1 MNNYSTL
8 NILLDNVEGTSL
20 LLEYYS
26 DFSKRIFAA
35 KDFKS
40 IVSGLYE
47 ELRKIYFKQ
56 TVEFILWQNEKE
68 LVKFLYDPKTGEVS
82 PSKDF
87 AEKNSI
93 YHYVLEERQTVLTN
107 NYASFCENLGLVDP
121 HLQASAWIGIPMRV
135 RGKILG
141 MVAVW
146 DKNPEHF
153 FRLQDKQFLS
163 IATHIT
169 GFAIENIYIFEYLA
183 EKQNS
188 IDLNDT
194 VFPQLPTGGS
204 VDNFTHYF
212 LQSLLNRT
220 DIIYAGLFL
229 RSQSHD
235 KWRLLD
241 EAHDNKMFENLEKEL
256 RKGLIYLKDENLKD
270 RHTFVWIPQQGG
282 MDLDRVFED
291 IRENYSL
298 KCSILSLCAIQHYYF
313 CALVVVLDT
322 DDQKGIQKNLP
333 YIEFTFSLLNQLI
346 EKNILQ
352 DHKKNYESYIQHLEK
367 LKIVG
372 ELASS
377 SAHHLNNILS
387 VISGRT
393 QILLKKL
400 KESSYYKDIKMIEQ
414 ASADGALAV
423 RRLQS
428 VRTQGDKKKK
438 YEILNVN
445 DLILEVIE
453 IVRPR
458 FEREAQSTG
467 ITYDVKLTLGSFSSV
482 KGDPAALREVFL
494 NVINNAFDAM
504 PKGGKLTIQTTLEKQ
519 KVFIFVSDTG
529 QGIPEEVREKIF
541 EPFFSTKGDGGN
553 GLGLSISA
561 EIIANHQGKIYVDS
575 IPQKG
580 SIFMIE
586 LPAADEEP
594 VSAPPQSPPSEDF
607 VCKVLLVDDENAVGE
622 TLAEMLREEG
632 YEVITVNDAREAVM
646 KFVKSDCDLVL
657 TDLSMPGINGYELA
671 KRIKSLKKN
680 VPVILITG
688 WNQERDNIKDKNEI
702 IDGLIEKPFNLNQIK
717 QEFRKVLKGNGYHK

>member
-1 MNNYSTL
+1 MNNYSSL
-8 NILLDNVEGTSL
+8 NILLDNVEGTNL

-26 DFSKRIFAA
+26 DFSKRIFGA

-87 AEKNSI
+87 TEKNSL

-107 NYASFCENLGLVDP
+107 NYPNFCENLGLVDP
-121 HLQASAWIGIPMRV
+121 NLQANAWLGIPMRV

-141 MVAVW
+141 MIAIW

-163 IATHIT
+163 IVTYIT
-169 GFAIENIYIFEYLA
+169 GFAIENISIFEYLA
-183 EKQNS
+183 EKQDS
-188 IDLNDT
+188 INLDNT
-194 VFPQLPTGGS
+194 VFPQLPASGD
-204 VDNFTHYF
+204 VDDFTHYF
-212 LQSLLNRT
+212 LQTLLHRT
-220 DIIYAGLFL
+220 DINYAGLFL

-235 KWRLLD
+235 KWRLVN
-241 EAHDNKMFENLEKEL
+241 EAHDNKIFENLEKDL

-270 RHTFVWIPQQGG
+270 RHTFVWIPQQGVT
-282 MDLDRVFED
+282 DLDRVFED

-298 KCSILSLCAIQHYYF
+298 KCSILSFCAIQHYYF
-313 CALVVVLDT
+313 CVLVVVLDT

-333 YIEFTFSLLNQLI
+333 YIEFTFSLLSQLI

-428 VRTQGDKKKK
+428 VRTHGDKKKK

-482 KGDPAALREVFL
+482 KCDPAALREVFL

-553 GLGLSISA
+553 GLGLSIAA

-575 IPQKG
+575 IPKKG

-594 VSAPPQSPPSEDF
+594 ASTPPQSPPSEDF

-622 TLAEMLREEG
+622 TLAEMLRGEG
-632 YEVITVNDAREAVM
+632 YEVVTVNDAKEAVM

-680 VPVILITG
+680 IPVILITG

-702 IDGLIEKPFNLNQIK
+702 IDGLIEKPFDLNQIK